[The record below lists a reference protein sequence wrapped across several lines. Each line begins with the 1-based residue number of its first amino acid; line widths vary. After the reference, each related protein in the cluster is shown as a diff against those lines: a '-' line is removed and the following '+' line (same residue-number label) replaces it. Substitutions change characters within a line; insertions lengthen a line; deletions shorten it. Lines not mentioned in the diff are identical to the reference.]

1 MCVFSPVIMLAVL
14 TAVFPLGRLADPATR
29 DWSFTMGTAG
39 KTKILEITSCNCHF
53 WLRFSSCKQTKKMIG
68 CLWGLTEVGVI
79 HGLTGCQP
87 SLVVVAQKLV
97 KEIQSLRA
105 DQVLVLTVD
114 KPFPPLTR
122 MPEIKN
128 TFKDTDFWHQLT
140 LKKDSWN
147 NHNHRAAY
155 HTWWTNGTQ
164 MNSSCSIQFN
174 LTYLRFNVESM

>member
-39 KTKILEITSCNCHF
+39 KTKILKITFCNCHF
-53 WLRFSSCKQTKKMIG
+53 WLQFSSCKQTKKTIG
-68 CLWGLTEVGVI
+68 CLWGLTEIGVI
-79 HGLTGCQP
+79 HSLTGCQ
-87 SLVVVAQKLV
+87 SCLVVVAQQLV
-97 KEIQSLRA
+97 KEIQSLGA

-128 TFKDTDFWHQLT
+128 TLKDTDFWHQLT

-155 HTWWTNGTQ
+155 HMEHRWTPAAQ
-164 MNSSCSIQFN
+164 CSSIW
-174 LTYLRFNVESM
+174 LI